1 MKELLLSYVK
11 FNLWANDRII
21 GVIKNNPEALDKDQ
35 VSSFKS
41 IRKTMYHLWDAETI
55 WFKRLAGESL
65 KTWPS
70 KDFKGTTDE
79 FYAAFRKQ
87 SEDFISLAEN
97 MPGEKFLE
105 TLSYSNT
112 KGMAFTATVAEIIM
126 HAMNHATFHRGQ
138 IITMLRIAEVTELPS
153 TDYMGYIHK

>member
-1 MKELLLSYVK
+1 
-11 FNLWANDRII
+11 
-21 GVIKNNPEALDKDQ
+21 
-35 VSSFKS
+35 
-41 IRKTMYHLWDAETI
+41 MYHLWDAETI

-70 KDFKGTTDE
+70 KDYKGTTDE

-87 SEDFISLAEN
+87 SEDFVSLAEN